1 MCVGCAYLVCCRVQE
16 DRAAGAAADQ
26 EVDEGEVGGG
36 GAGHLAVLL
45 ATVFERLNGL
55 HDT

>member
-1 MCVGCAYLVCCRVQE
+1 MQE
-16 DRAAGAAADQ
+16 DRAAGGADQ
-26 EVDEGEVGGG
+26 EVDKGEVGGG